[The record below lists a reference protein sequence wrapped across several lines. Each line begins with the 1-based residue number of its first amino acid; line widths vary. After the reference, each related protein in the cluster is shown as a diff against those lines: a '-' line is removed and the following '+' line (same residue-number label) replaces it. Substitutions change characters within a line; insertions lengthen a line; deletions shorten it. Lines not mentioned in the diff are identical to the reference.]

1 MNALIWIG
9 KMVVKAAYMIA
20 SRLMVAG
27 VGTTAAMAIG
37 FTVVAAATVATGNA
51 VMGRLTKIPDI
62 GLGQQGMAILSN
74 APSNSAPIPV
84 IYGTRRVGGTRVFV
98 GTSDGYDDDGEIVG
112 QNTFL
117 NMVFAVAEGPVAEIS
132 AVYLNSVEVWP
143 NMDARFDNGDPV
155 KKAVYVETYTGK
167 ANQSASQFLINIS
180 NSTGGVQ
187 DDWAWTADHKLSG
200 VAYVYL
206 CLQYDPEIWAA
217 GVPVMTCDVKGR
229 IVEDSR
235 PTVVPGY
242 AFAIEKYSDNPAL
255 CIKDYLTNTTYGR
268 GIDSA
273 LIGNTSF
280 NEAANYCDELVSFTQ
295 NVNGI
300 DSTVSQKRY
309 TLNGVINTAETNMN
323 SLSKMLSSCR
333 GALVFSG
340 GFYKLVLDKP
350 ISASL
355 TFDESVIL
363 PNYEIIRGGKS
374 FLANRVSVN
383 YFNPEAEWQADFA
396 FEQSSSYKEQ
406 DNNLLLEKK
415 LELPFTTNTVMAK
428 YIALQSLKA
437 SRQNIIINFR
447 TTQAG
452 LLAEVGDVVYIS
464 LEAPGWDTLN
474 SNQGKEFKIMQIGIE
489 ANDEIMISAVE
500 YDANVYTT
508 ETFTY
513 DTSRNT
519 NLPSLGTVTVPT
531 NITAT
536 ETLLFNEPRVTNRV
550 SLTWTKSLDSFVS
563 SYDIGYMKG
572 NLLRLVEKINV
583 SGTQAI
589 FDNIEPGLYTFFIR
603 ARNNAGYTSE
613 YTSKILK
620 VKGTE
625 VLPPVNPPGVTSV
638 IENLIST
645 FQGSGIKAKA
655 TLNWGAVTNPEWEA
669 IGVTIDHYEVQFK
682 LASESSNWESPGSS
696 TGTFF
701 EFFDIKPGEY
711 NFRVS
716 AVNTANISSVYAETT
731 AEISG
736 LTAPPANVDNFYLRA
751 DSVEAHLS
759 WTPTPDLDVKVGGTY
774 EIRHSV
780 ATSGAE
786 WGQSIKIGDKVSG
799 ISNATTMPLLVGT
812 YLIKAVDSTGNKSAA
827 ATSVI
832 NTVSPSLFDKRTQS
846 LITDTTFAGTKT
858 NLIIDSAT
866 GDLKFEADTL
876 WDSMTSY
883 MDTWGLVDSIGGVDT
898 SGSYEFS
905 DKIDLGAVGNATM
918 TGSITFTAY
927 STSNIWDNL
936 IANIDT
942 WESIDADTFDDVLAE
957 LYIATTNDD
966 PASGGATWSDYQL
979 FTIGNYYGRGFK
991 FKMEATSGDT
1001 THQILVS
1008 QLTAKAEVYYRFDS
1022 ETVTTATSGSALAY
1036 SNAFL
1041 TAPQIAITANDM
1053 DTGDYYT
1060 ITSATESGFT
1070 LRFYNAAGSGVA
1082 RTAYYLARG
1091 Y

>member
-1 MNALIWIG
+1 MPWIASMLI
-9 KMVVKAAYMIA
+9 KAAYMIA

-27 VGTTAAMAIG
+27 VGTYAAMAIG
-37 FTVVAAATVATGNA
+37 FTVVASATLAAGNA
-51 VMGRLTKIPDI
+51 VMGRLTNIPEI
-62 GLGQQGMAILSN
+62 GLGQQGMSILSN
-74 APSNSAPIPV
+74 APSNTAPLQV
-84 IYGTRRVGGTRVFV
+84 VYGTRRMGGTRVFI

-112 QNTFL
+112 ENTFL
-117 NMVFAVAEGPVAEIS
+117 NMVFAVAEGPVSEIS
-132 AVYLNSVEVWP
+132 KVYLNSVEVWP
-143 NMDARFDNGDPV
+143 IMDSRFDNGEPIN
-155 KKAVYVETYTGK
+155 KAVYVETYTGE
-167 ANQSASQFLINIS
+167 ADQSASQFLIDIS

-200 VAYVYL
+200 VAYVFL

-217 GVPVMTCDVKGR
+217 GVPIMTCDVKGR

-235 PTVVPGY
+235 PTVVGG
-242 AFAIEKYSDNPAL
+242 AFSIERYSDNPAL

-280 NEAANYCDELVSFTQ
+280 NTAADYCDELVSFTQ
-295 NVNGI
+295 TVDGVN
-300 DSTVSQKRY
+300 STVSQKRY
-309 TLNGVINTAETNMN
+309 TLNGVVNTAETNMN

-340 GFYKLVLDKP
+340 GFYKLVLDKAT
-350 ISASL
+350 SASI
-355 TFDESVIL
+355 TFDESTIL

-383 YFNPEAEWQADFA
+383 YFNPDSEWQADFA
-396 FEQSSSYKEQ
+396 FEQSATYKEE
-406 DNNLLLEKK
+406 DNDLLLEKK
-415 LELPFTTNTVMAK
+415 LELPFTTNTLMAK

-437 SRQNIIINFR
+437 SRQNIVINFR

-452 LLAEVGDVVYIS
+452 LLAEVGDVVYVS

-474 SNQGKEFKIMQIGIE
+474 SNQGKEFKIVQIGIE
-489 ANDEIMISAVE
+489 ANDEIMISAIE
-500 YDANVYTT
+500 YDANVYSTQ
-508 ETFTY
+508 TFTW

-563 SYDIGYMKG
+563 SYDIAYKKL
-572 NLLRLVEKINV
+572 NTAIPIKIHNV
-583 SGTQAI
+583 TGTQTNI
-589 FDNIEPGLYTFFIR
+589 DNLDPGLYSFYVR
-603 ARNNAGYTSE
+603 ANNNAGFHSE
-613 YTSKILK
+613 YISKILK

-625 VLPPVNPPGVTSV
+625 ILPLVNPPGVTSV

-645 FQGSGIKAKA
+645 FQGSGVKAKA

-669 IGVTIDHYEVQFK
+669 IGVTIDHYKVQYK
-682 LASESSNWESPGSS
+682 LASESTNWESPGSS
-696 TGTFF
+696 TGTFI

-716 AVNTANISSVYAETT
+716 AVNTANISSLYAETT
-731 AEISG
+731 SEISG
-736 LTAPPANVDNFYLRA
+736 LTAPPANVDNFYLRV

-759 WTPTPDLDVKVGGTY
+759 WTPTADLDVKVGGTY

-780 ATSGAE
+780 ATSGAA
-786 WGQSIKIGDKVSG
+786 WGQSIRVGDQVSG
-799 ISNATTMPLLVGT
+799 IANATTMPLLVGT
-812 YLIKAVDSTGNKSAA
+812 YLIKAVDSTGNKSTA
-827 ATSVI
+827 ATTVI
-832 NTVSPSLFDKRTQS
+832 NTVSPSLFDKRTQGS
-846 LITDTTFAGTKT
+846 IIDTTFAGTKT
-858 NLIIDSAT
+858 NLIIDSDT

-876 WDSMTSY
+876 WDSMSSY
-883 MDTWGLVDSIGGVDT
+883 MDTWGLVDSIGGVDS

-905 DKIDLGAVGNATM
+905 DKIDLGAAGNATLD
-918 TGSITFTAY
+918 GSITFTTY
-927 STSNIWDNL
+927 STSDIWDNRL
-936 IANIDT
+936 GNIDS
-942 WESIDADTFDDVLAE
+942 WEAIDVNTFDDVLAE

-966 PASGGATWSDYQL
+966 PASGAATWTDYQL
-979 FTIGNYYGRGFK
+979 FSIGNYYGRGFK
-991 FKMEATSGDT
+991 FKMEATSGDA

-1008 QLTAKAEVYYRFDS
+1008 QLTAKAEVYFRFDS
-1022 ETVTTATSGSALAY
+1022 ETVTTATGGSSLTY

-1041 TAPQIAITANDM
+1041 ATPQIAITANDM
-1053 DTGDYYT
+1053 DTGDYYA
-1060 ITSATESGFT
+1060 ITSSSGSGFT